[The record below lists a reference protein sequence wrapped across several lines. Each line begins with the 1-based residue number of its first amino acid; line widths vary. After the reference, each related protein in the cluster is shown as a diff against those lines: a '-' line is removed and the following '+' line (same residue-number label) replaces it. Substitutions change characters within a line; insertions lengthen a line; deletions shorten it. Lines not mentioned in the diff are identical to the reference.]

1 MKTASSPTG
10 KTLDDFSREH
20 DPTYVVHEA
29 TVEYDRLMPGST
41 TFLVTAAQNATPVH
55 PVWWKVMEQ
64 IAGFTGA
71 ERMVIPFRYK
81 NPTSS
86 WSGSQKNAEYWAKEA
101 QPYLWN
107 TRYAMNAN
115 LVLLADMK
123 IQPTAK
129 DPLTGKEVMTGL
141 SSGIIGHTKIQT
153 RSVATPSGKMAKLM
167 LTSGACTVPNY
178 SDTNAGREG
187 KFHHSL
193 SAVLV
198 ETDGKL
204 FWTRRIHFDE
214 KSGSAIDV
222 GTGKRYFADR
232 IEKAPRAL
240 AVSKGDVHVRVVDP
254 DVVAGTYGD
263 GGLMDRANPLY
274 DIHHDLLDAQ
284 SCNPHDLAD
293 PFLQAAKF
301 DAGADNVCDEVNE
314 AISFVRKH
322 ASNQRTGRHRKSVI
336 VWSNHDDM
344 LSRWVK
350 RADWK
355 EDPRNSEFYL
365 ETALYMRRNAVKT
378 ASGMTYPA
386 AFRYWFEKA
395 KVRNARMLQQD
406 ESFVL
411 RGVELGMHGHEG
423 PNGARGSIRNLRRVG
438 LRSIIGHSHS
448 LGEDEG
454 CSQNGT
460 MTHLRL
466 GYNTGPSSW
475 LNAHTVLNADGKRQF
490 VVFINSRWC
499 RGAL

>member
-1 MKTASSPTG
+1 MTKAKRPAPAG
-10 KTLDDFSREH
+10 KSLDEFLKEH
-20 DPTYVVHEA
+20 DPTYVLHEA
-29 TVEYDRLMPGST
+29 TAEYCRPLLTGTT
-41 TFLVTAAQNATPVH
+41 TFLITAAQNATPVH
-55 PVWWKVMEQ
+55 PVFWKVLEQ
-64 IAGFTGA
+64 VASYNDA
-71 ERMVIPFRYK
+71 ALMVIPFRYK

-86 WSGSQKNAEYWAKEA
+86 WSGSQKNAEFWAKEV
-101 QPYLWN
+101 QQYLWN
-107 TRYAMNAN
+107 VRYALNEN
-115 LVLLADMK
+115 LVLMADMK

-141 SSGIIGHTKIQT
+141 ASGIIGHTKIQT
-153 RSVATPSGKMAKLM
+153 RSIATPSGKMAKLM
-167 LTSGACTVPNY
+167 ITSGACTVPNY

-222 GTGKRYFADR
+222 GTGKRYFSDR

-254 DVVAGTYGD
+254 AVVTGTYGD
-263 GGLMDRANPLY
+263 GGLMDRADPLY

-284 SCNPHDLAD
+284 SCNPHDLGD
-293 PFLQAAKF
+293 PFKLAAKF
-301 DAGADNVCDEVNE
+301 DSDADDVRCEVAE
-314 AISFVRKH
+314 AIDFVRAH
-322 ASNQRTGRHRKSVI
+322 THTRRKSII

-355 EDPRNSEFYL
+355 LDPRNSEFYL
-365 ETALYMRRNAVKT
+365 ETALYMRRNAKT
-378 ASGMTYPA
+378 TRAGIEYPA

-395 KVRNARMLQQD
+395 KVRNASMLKGD

-411 RGVELGMHGHEG
+411 AGVELGMHGHEG

-460 MTHLRL
+460 MTYLRL
-466 GYNTGPSSW
+466 GYNSGPSSW
-475 LNAHTVLNADGKRQF
+475 LNAHTVLNADGKKQF
-490 VVFINSRWC
+490 VVFINGRWC
-499 RGAL
+499 RGFVH